1 MCALGDGTFCETVG
15 NLCWNHDVQA
25 KCWHFNLM
33 RRKLVV
39 LIITWVRLLFE
50 YGWDAQ
56 DKNTLGHWKPI
67 CKLEYMI
74 LVLPRYA
81 CDFYLLLLKSWPRFQ
96 HFIFLANQVVS
107 IWYQYL
113 KSLTYYYTF
122 FFYKIAIFSYTHGLF
137 LFTGDA
143 YLSTCIYNLTASRNL
158 YYGVQVLTGTTKLA
172 GYLSLWSL
180 KYCCQQLVLASLVG

>member
-56 DKNTLGHWKPI
+56 DKNTLGHWKLI

-113 KSLTYYYTF
+113 KPLTYYYTF
-122 FFYKIAIFSYTHGLF
+122 FFTRLLSSVTLTVFSCLQVMRIWVHASIIWRHQGTCIMAYKCSQGQPNWPAIFHCG
-137 LFTGDA
+137 
-143 YLSTCIYNLTASRNL
+143 R
-158 YYGVQVLTGTTKLA
+158 
-172 GYLSLWSL
+172 WSI
-180 KYCCQQLVLASLVG
+180 VVNSWS